1 MARAGEA
8 VLKPPPTSGSAER
21 VFMHAIPSAIGGGMA
36 GMMAGAPEALPA
48 ALAGAAAP
56 GVVGRGVMSAPA
68 QAYLKNQLAANLG
81 ISPTNLDKIVREA
94 LAEHGRQATDLP
106 PITVEGE

>member
-1 MARAGEA
+1 
-8 VLKPPPTSGSAER
+8 
-21 VFMHAIPSAIGGGMA
+21 MA
-36 GMMAGAPEALPA
+36 GI
-48 ALAGAAAP
+48 AAP
-56 GVVGRGVMSAPA
+56 AIAGRALMSAPA

-81 ISPTNLDKIVREA
+81 ISPTNLDKVVREA